1 MTPPPPK
8 RRSRH
13 SSWSPS
19 YRQRSLLLNVG
30 STSMR
35 LRLEDGQVGGVA
47 RAASES
53 SVHATR
59 SLSRDDYVCLHSC
72 ERACNA
78 SGWTDRW
85 MGGWMGGRR
94 RRHRRDDVDG
104 MGWETERGAVVG
116 GWPAAARPSLVRSLP
131 RSIGRSVACSAVSCL
146 DRACSYSRLQCDK
159 RRMRPSPPPFLRSSI
174 APLSPRSVV
183 PAHER
188 TRSKLSLLPP
198 KSGVLPSYPL
208 RCYRLRNAVT
218 NYATLTR
225 PRPPGGC
232 HLTHASR
239 THSLSHS
246 QCGRQSTLARRDG
259 RGCYLHRTRWF
270 WVRSGYRSAR
280 RSRGLG
286 PTYVNR

>member
-1 MTPPPPK
+1 MPGRPQKVVCT
-8 RRSRH
+8 
-13 SSWSPS
+13 
-19 YRQRSLLLNVG
+19 QR
-30 STSMR
+30 
-35 LRLEDGQVGGVA
+35 A
-47 RAASES
+47 
-53 SVHATR
+53 R

-85 MGGWMGGRR
+85 MGGR

-116 GWPAAARPSLVRSLP
+116 GWPAAVRRSSVRSL
-131 RSIGRSVACSAVSCL
+131 GRSVACSAVSCL

-159 RRMRPSPPPFLRSSI
+159 RRMRPSPLSLPPFLRSSV
-174 APLSPRSVV
+174 APPAPRTVV

-225 PRPPGGC
+225 PPGGC

-239 THSLSHS
+239 THSLT
-246 QCGRQSTLARRDG
+246 QSLAMRKTKHVSTTR
-259 RGCYLHRTRWF
+259 RGCYLHRTPWF

-286 PTYVNR
+286 PIYVNR